1 MLYVTDHVSF
11 SKNVAKYR
19 MNNALY
25 FNVNIYTYETKRT
38 ARKGAV
44 KRNFKASKGKARSKK
59 SLRSLANQKGE
70 FPARYHVK
78 YKERQA
84 TRR

>member
-1 MLYVTDHVSF
+1 MHHRFPKFSLDAAQAVNLCGIIYAVRADHVSF

-25 FNVNIYTYETKRT
+25 FNVNIYTYETKKT

-44 KRNFKASKGKARSKK
+44 KRNFKASKRKARSKK
-59 SLRSLANQKGE
+59 SLR
-70 FPARYHVK
+70 
-78 YKERQA
+78 
-84 TRR
+84 

>member
-25 FNVNIYTYETKRT
+25 FNVNIYTFETKRT

-44 KRNFKASKGKARSKK
+44 KRNFKASKRKARSKK
-59 SLRSLANQKGE
+59 SLR
-70 FPARYHVK
+70 
-78 YKERQA
+78 
-84 TRR
+84 